1 MGFLRYFQHSG
12 IKKKLIL
19 SFIATLVP
27 VLLLGGY
34 GAYTYFKRSIISNA
48 QADLKETT
56 ENLARMIE
64 TAATVSIRN
73 YLRAVAEKNLEIIEG
88 YYADHLVGRISEA
101 QFIAV
106 AKNLL
111 QRQHIGRDGY
121 IYCLDSTGTAVLHPD
136 PAIQGTNL
144 LPNTFAHRQIN
155 EKVGYLE
162 YDWQNSYDATPRPK
176 ALYMVYFEP
185 LDWII
190 SVSAYREEF
199 SSLVHYADLQE
210 YIQAMHFGESGYA
223 FITDGNGNYLIHPN
237 KNQYKNIAEAVHDG
251 EKLMDTISHIKAGR
265 ITYELRATENDHFHP
280 RQAYFKFIDKYDW
293 YIGASFL
300 ESEIYGPLSLVRV
313 LIVVFTLIIFILCVA
328 VAIGFSEYINRH
340 INRLIN
346 AFGQGAA
353 GALNTR
359 YETLAGDEFGQLA
372 HYFNTFMARLESNRQ
387 SLVEEIEKRRQMQ
400 QVIHESEKRLK
411 TLVKNAPVLLW
422 AVDAS
427 GMLTFFEGNLPAQFI
442 DEIQISDEV
451 PVADSLRTMG
461 PPMDGLADHIENA
474 LIGNPGSL
482 QITFQGFAIEIHSN
496 PFYNDQHQLIGVVG
510 VAIDV
515 TSRWQAERRFSEA
528 EKERLKLAM
537 AVEQAD
543 EIIVIT
549 DTAGTIEYVNPA
561 FEKSSGYTKS
571 ETIGHRPNILK
582 SGKHDNAFYKKLWL
596 TISNG
601 KTWSSRIIN
610 KKKDGS
616 LFYEDATISPMRD
629 KNGKIVNYV
638 ASKRDVTQEVILE
651 DQLEH
656 SQRMKAIGTL
666 AGGIAHDFN
675 NILSGIMGYADLC
688 LYDAPKPSLL
698 SDQLG
703 KILEAAHRAK
713 DLIGHIQT
721 FSRQQTV
728 EPIPMLPAP
737 VMSEALKL
745 IQASYPAITL
755 RHNIQ
760 NVGVIMAAPTHIHQ
774 IVMNLCT
781 NACHAMNK
789 QNGTL
794 TVDLTKQFIDARQ
807 ASRILDIGEGEY
819 AVLVV
824 ADTGSGIPADIAEK
838 IFEPYFTTKAEGEG
852 TGLGLSV
859 VHGIVKDMGGA
870 ISLDSQLSV
879 GTTFTIY
886 LPLLRSGAEPETRQ
900 DHTIPTGNGE
910 HILLVDDEQFVLE
923 TTSKILE
930 SLNYRV
936 SARSST
942 IDALKLFQSAPDR
955 FDLVYTD
962 LTLPVMDGIAFSLA
976 VRQLVE
982 NMPII
987 ISSGFSEDAK
997 LDAMR
1002 KQGLVDY
1009 INKPIIRTDVAQKI
1023 ASLLHQARSSAT
1035 ANTE

>member
-1 MGFLRYFQHSG
+1 MHQWNVGPIHGNF
-12 IKKKLIL
+12 
-19 SFIATLVP
+19 
-27 VLLLGGY
+27 
-34 GAYTYFKRSIISNA
+34 
-48 QADLKETT
+48 
-56 ENLARMIE
+56 
-64 TAATVSIRN
+64 
-73 YLRAVAEKNLEIIEG
+73 EI
-88 YYADHLVGRISEA
+88 
-101 QFIAV
+101 F
-106 AKNLL
+106 
-111 QRQHIGRDGY
+111 
-121 IYCLDSTGTAVLHPD
+121 
-136 PAIQGTNL
+136 
-144 LPNTFAHRQIN
+144 
-155 EKVGYLE
+155 
-162 YDWQNSYDATPRPK
+162 PK
-176 ALYMVYFEP
+176 
-185 LDWII
+185 
-190 SVSAYREEF
+190 
-199 SSLVHYADLQE
+199 
-210 YIQAMHFGESGYA
+210 
-223 FITDGNGNYLIHPN
+223 
-237 KNQYKNIAEAVHDG
+237 
-251 EKLMDTISHIKAGR
+251 
-265 ITYELRATENDHFHP
+265 

-328 VAIGFSEYINRH
+328 VATGFSEYINRH

-346 AFGQGAA
+346 AYGQGAA
-353 GALNTR
+353 GDLNTR
-359 YETLAGDEFGQLA
+359 YDTLAGDEFGQLA
-372 HYFNTFMARLESNRQ
+372 HYFNTFMARIESNRQ

-422 AVDAS
+422 AVDAA

-442 DEIQISDEV
+442 EEIQISDEM

-515 TSRWQAERRFSEA
+515 TSRWQAERRFSKA

-543 EIIVIT
+543 EIIFIT

-582 SGKHDNAFYKKLWL
+582 SGRHNDAFYKKLWL

-610 KKKDGS
+610 RKKDGT

-638 ASKRDVTQEVILE
+638 ASKRDVTQEVILD

-703 KILEAAHRAK
+703 KILE
-713 DLIGHIQT
+713 
-721 FSRQQTV
+721 
-728 EPIPMLPAP
+728 
-737 VMSEALKL
+737 
-745 IQASYPAITL
+745 
-755 RHNIQ
+755 
-760 NVGVIMAAPTHIHQ
+760 
-774 IVMNLCT
+774 
-781 NACHAMNK
+781 
-789 QNGTL
+789 
-794 TVDLTKQFIDARQ
+794 
-807 ASRILDIGEGEY
+807 
-819 AVLVV
+819 
-824 ADTGSGIPADIAEK
+824 
-838 IFEPYFTTKAEGEG
+838 
-852 TGLGLSV
+852 
-859 VHGIVKDMGGA
+859 
-870 ISLDSQLSV
+870 
-879 GTTFTIY
+879 
-886 LPLLRSGAEPETRQ
+886 
-900 DHTIPTGNGE
+900 
-910 HILLVDDEQFVLE
+910 
-923 TTSKILE
+923 

-942 IDALKLFQSAPDR
+942 TDALKLFQSAPDR

-962 LTLPVMDGIAFSLA
+962 LTLPDMDGIAFSLE
-976 VRQLVE
+976 VRQLIE
-982 NMPII
+982 NMPIV
-987 ISSGFSEDAK
+987 ISSGFSDDAK

-1002 KQGLVDY
+1002 KQGLMDF
-1009 INKPIIRTDVAQKI
+1009 INKPIIRNDVARKI
-1023 ASLLHQARSSAT
+1023 ASLLHQARSSAS
-1035 ANTE
+1035 ANTL